1 MGGWTTAQMLRL
13 RVVVNGLSS
22 TWIPVANGVLQGSVL
37 RPILFKFFVRN
48 LEEVMESLVIKF
60 PDDTKLEGAVSTP
73 WTET

>member
-22 TWIPVANGVLQGSVL
+22 TWIPVASGVLQGSVL
-37 RPILFKFFVRN
+37 RPILFNIFVSD
-48 LEEVMESLVIKF
+48 LEEVMENLVIKF
-60 PDDTKLEGAVSTP
+60 HNDTKLEGAVSTP